1 MFLDNDD
8 LIGQPEIIEGRMIS
22 KPTRWWL
29 AQSREQQKAE
39 REMKTKRKV
48 PKIKKTNDD
57 EDDDRIITA
66 SRYHFHDV
74 LHLRYDVIT
83 ISW

>member
-1 MFLDNDD
+1 
-8 LIGQPEIIEGRMIS
+8 
-22 KPTRWWL
+22 
-29 AQSREQQKAE
+29 
-39 REMKTKRKV
+39 MKTKRKV

-83 ISW
+83 IS